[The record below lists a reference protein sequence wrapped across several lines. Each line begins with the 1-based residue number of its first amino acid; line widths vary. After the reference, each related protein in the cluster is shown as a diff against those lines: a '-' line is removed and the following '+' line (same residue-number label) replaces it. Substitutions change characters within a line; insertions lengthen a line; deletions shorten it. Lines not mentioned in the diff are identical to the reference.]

1 MTTEQ
6 AEQLERVYNE
16 IMKNYSCGIKSELVY
31 SAEHTSQS
39 TFTVD
44 FSKYN
49 NYQDFVINR
58 NIFVVANSTGSIGE
72 NNYRMVYYNYNNSTG
87 ILTVSYEFGKCYIRH
102 VVVYLVYA

>member
-6 AEQLERVYNE
+6 ANQLEKVYNE
-16 IMKNYSCGIKSELVY
+16 IMKNYSCNIKSELVY
-31 SAEHTSQS
+31 SAERTNQD

-44 FSKYN
+44 FSNYN

-72 NNYRMVYYNYNNSTG
+72 NNYRMVYYEYNNINGT
-87 ILTVSYEFGKCYIRH
+87 LTISYESGRCYIRH
-102 VVVYLVYA
+102 IAVYLVYA